1 MANQSPAA
9 GKQKRHE
16 QTDQLDIEKSTTP
29 NFSTSV
35 LMGDSAMVAL
45 FGCERVP
52 KSGCRTSESA
62 SRNASKRPRGRK
74 RVTCAGSL
82 YENSLVLA
90 MGAVFLATWL
100 TQSVNGWRA
109 FNARQ
114 QSHDE
119 PSISWAS
126 YVRNPDFWNRTLQ
139 NWQSEFLAVGT
150 MAVFTIYLRQR
161 FARVE
166 AGRRPAAIRAHLA
179 GVSSASEGGRTGAAM
194 HGQPDPLSDEVFD
207 LMPSSPTDDE
217 LPGFISSRL
226 APVVSVDLVEQTL
239 RDDDHDW
246 VELSQHAKRR
256 PTY

>member
-161 FARVE
+161 GSPESKPVGAPQRYGLIWLGFRPPARVE
-166 AGRRPAAIRAHLA
+166 EPARRCTVSLIRFQTRSSISCRVRPPMTNCLA
-179 GVSSASEGGRTGAAM
+179 SSAPASLRSIRSTW
-194 HGQPDPLSDEVFD
+194 LS
-207 LMPSSPTDDE
+207 
-217 LPGFISSRL
+217 
-226 APVVSVDLVEQTL
+226 
-239 RDDDHDW
+239 
-246 VELSQHAKRR
+246 RR
-256 PTY
+256 CATTTMIG